1 MSNFNSPILQNA
13 KMVLIVLAMYGAII
27 AITLMAQ

>member
-1 MSNFNSPILQNA
+1 MSNFNSSILENA
-13 KMVLIVLAMYGAII
+13 KMVFIVLAMYGAII

>member
-1 MSNFNSPILQNA
+1 MSNFNSSILENA
-13 KMVLIVLAMYGAII
+13 KTVLIVLAMYGAII